1 MDLDSLLVRYHATDP
16 EFFDESLLHNPG
28 DTLYKRVKREFY
40 SILEDGDDM
49 SELCDGIYSSDEI
62 KFIASVIRDDPS

>member
-1 MDLDSLLVRYHATDP
+1 MHLDSLLSRYHATDP
-16 EFFDESLLHNPG
+16 DFFDQSLSCNP
-28 DTLYKRVKREFY
+28 DETIWKRVKREFY